1 MINERELEKIKL
13 RELNASVL
21 AEFKKAYPHK
31 YEILDE
37 TPLGMGAYGAVYKA
51 LDKDRM
57 LEVAIKIHHKGIAP
71 EGSARGWAISTMAN
85 HPQVANTYTIE
96 TFETQDFKTC
106 KAVVTK
112 LVPGISLQKLWDNI
126 EELTPANLEFI
137 QEDLAHSLVPSILN
151 ALRFCHVLGYGH
163 GDLHA
168 GNVITFLSDLDKR
181 YIHNAIL
188 IDFDNSSI
196 RGEILCTNENE
207 KIEKDYR
214 AVKRMITQTIGD
226 WSHFAVLNILLQAYD
241 KVSDL
246 SISWEKV
253 MQFIDLSKTNG
264 FNKNVIFT
272 FLKSLI
278 GLEVTKENL
287 QPILTSIA
295 LVCKKLNKE
304 EDCQWAIEDFN
315 EAYQQYENLEE
326 MRLEM
331 TIIENAELKTT
342 FYKKVFG
349 E

>member
-1 MINERELEKIKL
+1 MINDRELEKTKL
-13 RELNASVL
+13 REENANIL
-21 AEFKKAYPHK
+21 AEFKKTYPHK

-51 LDKDRM
+51 LDIDRT

-71 EGSARGWAISTMAN
+71 EGSARGWAISTMTN

-96 TFETQDFKTC
+96 TFENQDLKTC

-112 LVPGISLQKLWDNI
+112 LIPGVPLQKLWDNI
-126 EELTPANLEFI
+126 EELSPANREII
-137 QEDLAHSLVPSILN
+137 QEDLAHSLIPSILN

-196 RGEILCTNENE
+196 RGEILCSNENE

-214 AVKRMITQTIGD
+214 AVKRMISQTISD
-226 WSHFAVLNILLQAYD
+226 WYHFDVLNILVEAYD
-241 KVSDL
+241 EVCNL
-246 SISWEKV
+246 FISWEKV

-295 LVCKKLNKE
+295 QLCKKLNKE
-304 EDCQWAIEDFN
+304 EDCKWAIEDFD
-315 EAYQQYENLEE
+315 EAYQQYENLSE

-331 TIIENAELKTT
+331 TIIENAEVKTT
-342 FYKKVFG
+342 FYKKLFG
-349 E
+349 G